1 MLLRS
6 NACVMSPFVGIT
18 YSFVFS
24 PHIYN
29 KQKENIM
36 SDQQTIERIQQEV
49 VSGNKDRLYQA
60 TLKEVNMNN
69 FNKAKAIYKSSSGLD
84 NISEE
89 LKTQFD
95 TIMLGGK

>member
-1 MLLRS
+1 
-6 NACVMSPFVGIT
+6 
-18 YSFVFS
+18 
-24 PHIYN
+24 
-29 KQKENIM
+29 M

-49 VSGNKDRLYQA
+49 VSSNKDRLYQA

-89 LKTQFD
+89 LKTIKERRNKSYGTSNQNYISHYINAWCNSIYIRYSNMID
-95 TIMLGGK
+95 EIV

>member
-1 MLLRS
+1 M
-6 NACVMSPFVGIT
+6 A
-18 YSFVFS
+18 
-24 PHIYN
+24 
-29 KQKENIM
+29 
-36 SDQQTIERIQQEV
+36 DQQTIERIQQERH
-49 VSGNKDRLYQA
+49 SANHDKLYQA

-89 LKTQFD
+89 LKTQFN

>member
-1 MLLRS
+1 M
-6 NACVMSPFVGIT
+6 T
-18 YSFVFS
+18 
-24 PHIYN
+24 
-29 KQKENIM
+29 
-36 SDQQTIERIQQEV
+36 DQQTMERVQQEV
-49 VSGNKDRLYQA
+49 ASANHDKLYQA